1 MDKWKSGNQESKKK
15 TGVVGV
21 VGDCVRGG
29 AADDGSGSEEIRR
42 A

>member
-1 MDKWKSGNQESKKK
+1 MEIRRVKK
-15 TGVVGV
+15 TGVGAGAGV